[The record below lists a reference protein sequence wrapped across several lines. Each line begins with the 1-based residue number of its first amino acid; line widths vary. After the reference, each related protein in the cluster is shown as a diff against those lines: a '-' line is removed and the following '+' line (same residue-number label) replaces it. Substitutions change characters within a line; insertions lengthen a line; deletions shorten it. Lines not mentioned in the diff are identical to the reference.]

1 MKTQVKFAMRARRA
15 APSSQSQANARGQRR
30 SQSENRKR
38 EILRAA
44 LGCFTT
50 IGFAG
55 TTMADIRVRA
65 RASIGSI
72 YHHFRSK
79 EQLAAAL
86 YVEGLRDYQESF
98 LAELDR
104 RSRARDA
111 VLALVRHHLQWI
123 RKNPDLSRFLYD
135 HRQSEF
141 VTAAESAI
149 KDLNEHFHRAGFSQ
163 WQRFVDKGEMIEL
176 PPDLLTAILLGP
188 SQEFARH
195 WLAGRTKTSLE
206 NAADVLAESAWRGLC
221 VTTIKPRS
229 RVQSTRR
236 SGR

>member
-1 MKTQVKFAMRARRA
+1 MKRPVRSSERLRRADRGSSRVVAPGRRQSRTDARR
-15 APSSQSQANARGQRR
+15 
-30 SQSENRKR
+30 K
-38 EILRAA
+38 EILNAA
-44 LGCFTT
+44 LHCFTT

-176 PPDLLTAILLGP
+176 PPDLL
-188 SQEFARH
+188 
-195 WLAGRTKTSLE
+195 
-206 NAADVLAESAWRGLC
+206 
-221 VTTIKPRS
+221 
-229 RVQSTRR
+229 
-236 SGR
+236 